1 MTSRLAELG
10 WNERFAASFAGHAR
24 EGRVPGRVVLEH
36 THIYRVATDDG
47 EVLARVS
54 GRLRHRAATRPDYP
68 AVGDWVV
75 VAPAQDGDARIHT
88 ILPRFSRFSR
98 RAAGDTTEEQI
109 VAANI
114 DVVFLVGGL
123 DGDFN
128 PRRLERYLVVAWE
141 SGATPVIV
149 LNKADLVDDPGRHVE
164 EVRASA
170 PGVDVHAVSA
180 RDRLSLDALRAHLGP
195 GRTAALLGSSGV
207 GKSTIVNRLVGH
219 DLLRTQ
225 DVRESDS
232 RGRHTS
238 TNRQL
243 VVLEHAQGILI
254 DTPGMRELQL
264 WDTGDSG
271 GDAFADIT
279 ELAAGCRFRD
289 CRHMQEPG
297 CAVRAAVKRGELP
310 PDRFENYRKLTL
322 EREYQNRQVDARA
335 ELDAKRRSKAASKAL
350 SKHPKYRS

>member
-10 WNERFAASFAGHAR
+10 WNQRFAASFKEHASQ
-24 EGRVPGRVVLEH
+24 GRVPGRVVLEH
-36 THIYRVATDDG
+36 THIYRVGTEGG

-54 GRLRHRAATRPDYP
+54 GRLRHRAETRPDYP

-75 VAPAQDGDARIHT
+75 ISPAQDGDTRIHT

-149 LNKADLVDDPGRHVE
+149 LNKADLIDDPERHVQ
-164 EVRASA
+164 EVRVSA

-180 RDRLSLDALRAHLGP
+180 RDPLSLDALRAHLGS

-219 DLLRTQ
+219 ELLRTR

-243 VVLEHAQGILI
+243 VVLENEQGILI

-279 ELAAGCRFRD
+279 ELSAGCRFRD

-297 CAVRAAVKRGELP
+297 CAVRASVKRGELP
-310 PDRFENYRKLTL
+310 ADRFENYRKLAL
-322 EREYQNRQVDARA
+322 EREHQNRQVDARA
-335 ELDAKRRSKAASKAL
+335 LLDAKRRSKAASKAL